1 VPPRLTV
8 VIPNWNG
15 EKFLGI
21 CLGSLRRQTFRDF
34 ETILVDN
41 VSTDGSLS
49 LVRRDFPEARV
60 VSLGEN
66 RGFSAG
72 VNAGIEAS
80 EAELVALL
88 NNDTD
93 QDPGWLAALVRAA

>member
-1 VPPRLTV
+1 M
-8 VIPNWNG
+8 
-15 EKFLGI
+15 
-21 CLGSLRRQTFRDF
+21 
-34 ETILVDN
+34 DN